1 MAETYDI
8 PTVSMMA
15 NLIEE
20 KVKSI
25 NAICFHG
32 PKDHEAYLRDFKSVE
47 EWDAAA
53 AIFSQSMFYE
63 KSDSEYMMAKKFL
76 NSLCAYSNRHNTLIA
91 ELLPQLGELNQI
103 DLQMQVFLRRRWTY
117 IDFIMDKWFGDQRK
131 DICDVPH
138 W

>member
-1 MAETYDI
+1 MAENYDI

-15 NLIEE
+15 NRIEE

-47 EWDAAA
+47 EWGDAAV
-53 AIFSQSMFYE
+53 IFSQSMFYE
-63 KSDSEYMMAKKFL
+63 KRDSEYMMAKKFV

-131 DICDVPH
+131 DTCDVPH